1 VHLEPETPLIRKI
14 QPEPMGHQLSQAIP
28 SGNSDAHR
36 CSSSAD
42 DISSTNGDFGGK
54 LDEAWLDE
62 GGGNGAEYAGY
73 SVFRKSSEFQSNGR
87 VCPLVSSLPE

>member
-1 VHLEPETPLIRKI
+1 MRSLAEIGRAQVVVERRDVHLEPETPLIRKI

-42 DISSTNGDFGGK
+42 DISCTNGDFGGK
-54 LDEAWLDE
+54 LDEA
-62 GGGNGAEYAGY
+62 
-73 SVFRKSSEFQSNGR
+73 
-87 VCPLVSSLPE
+87 